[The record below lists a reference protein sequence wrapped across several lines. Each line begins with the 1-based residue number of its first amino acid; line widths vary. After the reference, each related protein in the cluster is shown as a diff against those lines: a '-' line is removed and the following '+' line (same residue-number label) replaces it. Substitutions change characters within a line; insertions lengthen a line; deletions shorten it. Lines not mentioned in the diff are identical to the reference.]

1 MSKKKRHWFWNL
13 LIFLTLAFCLS
24 AFTLHYKNWYE
35 VENGELKIL
44 SGAYYQRLPLE
55 EIDSVM
61 MVERI
66 PEMERAHGFSWL
78 AKEKGVFKDSLTES
92 KVYVFVDDLRQQKI
106 RLVHKDTLK
115 IFINFTDS
123 LTTQRL
129 FENLNDVVLAKN
141 EKLN

>member
-1 MSKKKRHWFWNL
+1 MSNKKRHWIWNL

-35 VENGELKIL
+35 VEDGELKIL

-55 EIDSVM
+55 DVDSVM

-78 AKEKGVFKDSLTES
+78 VKEKGVFKDSLTES

-106 RLVHKDTLK
+106 RLVHADSLK
-115 IFINFTDS
+115 VFINFSDS
-123 LTTQRL
+123 LATEEL
-129 FENLNDVVLAKN
+129 FKTLNNVVLSKN